1 MDRRYTDPPEV
12 VRKAAV
18 LAGLPHW
25 YLALMLA
32 RLMNRKTPARS
43 TEIGRRTNLNGQGC
57 EALIAQDGGES
68 HAGALL
74 LRR

>member
-1 MDRRYTDPPEV
+1 MDSRYTDPPEV

-32 RLMNRKTPARS
+32 RVMNRKTPAR
-43 TEIGRRTNLNGQGC
+43 TTADVNGVDVGGQGR
-57 EALIAQDGGES
+57 EAIAQPTW
-68 HAGALL
+68 
-74 LRR
+74 